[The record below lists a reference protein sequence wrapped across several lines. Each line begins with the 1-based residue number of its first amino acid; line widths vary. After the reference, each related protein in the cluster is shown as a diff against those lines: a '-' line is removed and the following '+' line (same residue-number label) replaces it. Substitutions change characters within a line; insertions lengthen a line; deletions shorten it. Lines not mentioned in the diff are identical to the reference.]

1 MKYLRYIIVVLLLIC
16 PIILDAQRNIPL
28 CIEQINSLPANSDK
42 DTYEMLLKEFAKSGG
57 NIKDIGNGIL
67 KSRVHEAL
75 RRNKNVLQYATYYNN
90 NGCTIVR
97 LKI

>member
-67 KSRVHEAL
+67 
-75 RRNKNVLQYATYYNN
+75 NATN
-90 NGCTIVR
+90 NGNIIIIPI
-97 LKI
+97 LSAISQDF